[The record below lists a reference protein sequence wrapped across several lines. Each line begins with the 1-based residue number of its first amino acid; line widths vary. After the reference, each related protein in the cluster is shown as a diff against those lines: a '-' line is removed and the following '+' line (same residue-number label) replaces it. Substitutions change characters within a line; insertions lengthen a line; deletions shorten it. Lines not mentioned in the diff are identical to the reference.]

1 MNAST
6 VNPGRTATGRTV
18 GSCGECGAGI
28 ATDGAAADTVTKCPQ
43 CGARVRLSMV
53 YGERSSIPCDGRCMG
68 AVGPSCSCACG
79 GDNHGGWNMRIE
91 LVPVWDRDRAR
102 AAQERRR
109 AEHAARRQ
117 AKADRITAA
126 RDDLIAAYPD
136 LAALLSDRYAADF
149 DFMGDMRAALQRG
162 EMTPGQIRHA
172 VAAVERDR
180 RRDAEQAERDA
191 GDTAALAAGVTVPAG
206 KLTFT
211 GTVLTVKYQDGYM
224 PGRGGHKMLVQH
236 ADGWKVWG
244 SVPGALEP
252 EDRTG
257 IGWEKWR
264 QGMRGQV
271 VTITAT
277 VEPSDNDPLFGFF
290 KRPTV
295 GDPKPATGGTARK
308 PRTARKPAA
317 SAAPAV
323 APAPVAAPSPAPAP
337 ASPWAALL
345 ATR

>member
-6 VNPGRTATGRTV
+6 AQPGKTATGRTV

-28 ATDGAAADTVTKCPQ
+28 ATDGATADTVTKCPQ
-43 CGARVRLSMV
+43 CGARVRLAMV

-79 GDNHGGWNMRIE
+79 GDNHGGWNMRID

-102 AAQERRR
+102 AVQERRR

-117 AKADRITAA
+117 AKTDRIAAA

-136 LAALLSDRYAADF
+136 LAVLLSDRYAADF

-191 GDTAALAAGVTVPAG
+191 GDAAALAAGVTVPTG
-206 KLTFT
+206 KHTFT
-211 GTVLTVKYQDGYM
+211 GTVLAVKWQDGYM
-224 PGRGGHKMLVQH
+224 PNSGAEKMLLQS
-236 ADGWKVWG
+236 ADGWRVWG
-244 SVPGALEP
+244 SVPAALQLTQYNIVEL
-252 EDRTG
+252 EQ
-257 IGWEKWR
+257 WR
-264 QGMRGQV
+264 RDMCGRE

-277 VEPSDNDPLFGFF
+277 LEPSDKDPLFGFF
-290 KRPTV
+290 KRPRV
-295 GDPKPATGGTARK
+295 ATAD
-308 PRTARKPAA
+308 AKPAA
-317 SAAPAV
+317 VKRSRAARMPATPADPAPV
-323 APAPVAAPSPAPAP
+323 PVAAPAPVPSPAV